1 MATDYFS
8 NIKAVDQSTVTSVQS
23 SAPSSNVK
31 KYLDVLGESEGATY
45 NTIVGGSTFED
56 YSKHPGV
63 VGITTKEGPSTAAG
77 KYQITKTTYD
87 DIANKL
93 GITDFS
99 PESQDKIALELIRR
113 NGALPDIEAGNY
125 DAATKKLGKT
135 WASLPSSTYSQP
147 KRSEEWLQSKLN
159 TGSETFVK
167 GAQETTDYFS
177 HIKGETKSKPVTG
190 TDYFANIKGPEFSTV
205 TSDISAAGAF
215 AKSAAGSAAT
225 AVASA
230 PAMALGAELGAEG
243 GAALGTAILPG
254 VGTTVGGVLGGI
266 VGGIGGYFGGE
277 KLVNASFDALPDTLK
292 SVIGYDKTTR
302 QAERQAHPDASFR
315 GDLAGNLVL
324 FRPGSLAEI
333 ALKSGKVISPTVQR
347 AGMATFGGGLEATNQ
362 AMSDQPM
369 DWQHVAEAAAFTGVA
384 AKPTKYMDSL
394 GGLWRKMGTVRD
406 PGSSEWTYT
415 GDWKVPTQTAD
426 GIPIVVGNTGRFR
439 KVKEEIPEDF
449 VDESK
454 RIKESAGAA
463 DLLQY
468 PTYKSWLDTH
478 KAAGMSDA
486 EINNYIPNEAEF
498 LKQRNLQVTSH
509 VEGPVQELVKSVW
522 EEGGMPY
529 SSNAYGPGK
538 KGVYYTDSTGVE
550 KFKPLLK
557 ENNGTY
563 VAATNVKDPATGQ
576 VTHIAIDVDKI
587 KSQFDEKPWTNP
599 KVEGVRPLAE
609 TAFKSP
615 EEWAQFVLRHEEEHT
630 LHPRNEGESQA
641 DYENRINSIALDTIR
656 KNPYF
661 NLADTHTP
669 VNYKSHEDLLDASFI
684 LQKATEADNSI
695 GAKRMEAAM
704 VNDKLDFQTIN
715 KIKRFYEGDPEA
727 TLLPHEHELA
737 KKYFGDELKE
747 LGSNLKY
754 LSEKG
759 LIEDFGRV
767 ANKWFPRSTLKVKTS
782 AWEKFKSGISGGK
795 FGGMDIGLTHTP
807 GGAKER
813 SFFVAETPSNKRLT
827 NLLVDE
833 KGNIKQD
840 LDIAKVLEQGQVSG
854 LLKEAESRRLT
865 KVYYGQKVNVE
876 KQTKILEEIRARLD
890 KLRQTHPEYLNDANR
905 QQLKVLEA
913 KALDIERKIKLAE
926 YAEKH
931 NDWYNDRIKRLHAE
945 SQGARR
951 VLQANSEGTVFH
963 WHEGK
968 ATPFTK
974 LKPGDSLQA
983 GNNLGAAKIVEA
995 REAEIEQHTPY
1006 EYEKNALGVL
1016 YQRLSEVRGLV
1027 RAHKF
1032 MENLT
1037 KSEYF
1042 KENSIKVEAG
1052 VQIPEGW
1059 KVPKNTDK
1067 MPELAGY
1074 AFEAHLAEA
1083 IEDVA
1088 KVWKPTTLTTISGM
1102 LIKNM
1107 MLNPLPHILNEAW
1120 HMYNARGLTGWI
1132 SPVGVA
1138 RFIKTGKQALDS
1150 VRTQD
1155 PFYREVLNAGGSLLS
1170 ADVRNSPFAE
1180 SLFTKANQEFV
1191 KTPEGISLAKEFGM
1205 TPIKL
1210 YDAIS
1215 KKSNIAM
1222 WTVRD
1227 MMYMQQIKELMAY
1240 KNMDLKSAIKEV
1252 ERHMPSYRMP
1262 TRVGEGILGGDLSR
1276 RLSET
1281 LQNPN
1286 VTVFSRYHYGL
1297 MKSLIET
1304 AKDISAITKGKKGLP
1319 KFAHGVDTAAAI
1331 AVAIAF
1337 LYPMQDMVAAALTG
1351 NPDAQQRR
1359 AGPYHIF
1366 HALYGVASGEKDP
1379 MAVIS
1384 SVFTFNPML
1393 LTTGQLAFDRQLYN
1407 GQPIYN
1413 PQDSGEKVAY
1423 DIGKYLVTQ
1432 APQVGQAIK
1441 ANKNDEEGWAE
1452 YFARQGDIEN
1462 PPLMTVVK
1470 RERQKNKA
1478 IKKGLKSTAK
1488 WEAGL

>member
-1 MATDYFS
+1 MANPWEQNWT
-8 NIKAVDQSTVTSVQS
+8 APTTS
-23 SAPSSNVK
+23 SAVPQAQVQPWEKDWKSNVDTSTTTNTSSNVK
-31 KYLDVLGESEGATY
+31 KYLDVLGEAEGAGY
-45 NTIVGGSTFED
+45 NTIVGGSTFSD
-56 YSKHPGV
+56 FSKHPGV
-63 VGITTKEGPSTAAG
+63 VGVKTKEGPSTAAG

-113 NGALPDIEAGNY
+113 NGALEDIEAGNY

-135 WASLPSSTYSQP
+135 WASLPSSPYSQP
-147 KRSEEWLQSKLN
+147 KRSEEWLQSKLG
-159 TGSETFVK
+159 TGAKTFVK
-167 GAQETTDYFS
+167 GALSKNPWEHDWSKSSSVSETGSDV
-177 HIKGETKSKPVTG
+177 IEPSK
-190 TDYFANIKGPEFSTV
+190 

-215 AKSAAGSAAT
+215 AKSAVGSAGT
-225 AVASA
+225 AFAAA
-230 PAMALGAELGAEG
+230 PAMALGAELGAS
-243 GAALGTAILPG
+243 LG
-254 VGTTVGGVLGGI
+254 VGFGPVGVIGGTI
-266 VGGIGGYFGGE
+266 LGGIGGYVGGE
-277 KLVNASFDALPDTLK
+277 KLVSATFEALPDTLK
-292 SVIGYDKTTR
+292 SIIGYDKETR
-302 QAERQAHPDASFR
+302 AAERQAHPDASFR

-324 FRPGSLAEI
+324 FRPGALADI
-333 ALKSGKVISPTVQR
+333 TLKSGKVITPNMQR
-347 AGMATFGGGLEATNQ
+347 AGLGAFGGGLEATNQ

-369 DWQHVAEAAAFTGVA
+369 NLQHIGEAALFTGVA

-394 GGLWRKMGTVRD
+394 GGLWRKLGTVRD

-426 GIPIVVGNTGRFR
+426 GIPIIVGKTGRVR
-439 KVKEEIPEDF
+439 PD
-449 VDESK
+449 
-454 RIKESAGAA
+454 
-463 DLLQY
+463 
-468 PTYKSWLDTH
+468 
-478 KAAGMSDA
+478 
-486 EINNYIPNEAEF
+486 
-498 LKQRNLQVTSH
+498 
-509 VEGPVQELVKSVW
+509 
-522 EEGGMPY
+522 
-529 SSNAYGPGK
+529 
-538 KGVYYTDSTGVE
+538 
-550 KFKPLLK
+550 
-557 ENNGTY
+557 GTE
-563 VAATNVKDPATGQ
+563 VAATNVKDAETGQ
-576 VTHIAIDVDKI
+576 VSHIAIDVDKI
-587 KSQFDEKPWTNP
+587 KSEFNEKPWTNP

-630 LHPRNEGESQA
+630 LHPRNEGETQA

-661 NLADTHTP
+661 NLADTYTP
-669 VNYKSHEDLLDASFI
+669 TEFKSHEDLLDAAFI
-684 LQKATEADNSI
+684 LQKASEADNSI

-704 VNDKLDFQTIN
+704 VNDKLDFQTVN
-715 KIKRFYEGDPEA
+715 KIKRWYEGDPEV

-747 LGSNLKY
+747 LGNNLKY

-767 ANKWFPRSTLKVKTS
+767 ADKWFPRSTLKVKQS
-782 AWEKFKSGISGGK
+782 AWEKFKSGIAGGK
-795 FGGMDIGLTHTP
+795 FGGMDIGLTDLP

-833 KGNIKQD
+833 KGDIRFDFDIK
-840 LDIAKVLEQGQVSG
+840 KVLEQGQVSG
-854 LLKEAESRRLT
+854 LLKEAESRRIT
-865 KVYYGQKVNVE
+865 KVYYGRKVNVGYQE
-876 KQTKILEEIRARLD
+876 ASLKSLRGQLD
-890 KLRQTHPEYLNDANR
+890 KLRQTHPEYLSDKDSLR
-905 QQLKVLEA
+905 LKELE
-913 KALDIERKIKLAE
+913 KLALDAERKIKLAE
-926 YAEKH
+926 YAKKH
-931 NDWYNDRIKRLHAE
+931 DEWYTDRIKRLHAE

-951 VLQANSEGTVFH
+951 VLQANADGTIFH
-963 WHEGK
+963 WNEGK
-968 ATPFTK
+968 ASPFTK
-974 LKPGDSLQA
+974 LKPGDSLKA
-983 GNNLGAAKIVEA
+983 GNDLGGAKIVEA

-1027 RAHKF
+1027 RASKF

-1037 KSEYF
+1037 KSQYF
-1042 KENSIKVEAG
+1042 KENSIKVEPG

-1059 KVPKNTDK
+1059 KVPKNTDR

-1074 AFEAHLAEA
+1074 AFESHLAEA

-1132 SPVGVA
+1132 SPVGVS

-1150 VRTQD
+1150 VLHQD

-1170 ADVRNSPFAE
+1170 ANVRNSVFADA
-1180 SLFTKANQEFV
+1180 LFTKANKEFV
-1191 KTPEGISLAKEFGM
+1191 SSPEGTSLAKEFGM
-1205 TPIKL
+1205 SPLKL

-1227 MMYMQQIKELMAY
+1227 MMYMQQIKELMSY

-1262 TRVGEGILGGDLSR
+1262 TRVGEGVLGGDMSR

-1286 VTVFSRYHYGL
+1286 ISVFSRYHYGL

-1304 AKDISAITKGKKGLP
+1304 AKDVSAITKGKKGLP
-1319 KFAHGVDTAAAI
+1319 QFAHGVDTAAAI

-1337 LYPMQDMVAAALTG
+1337 LYPIQDMIAAALTG
-1351 NPDAQQRR
+1351 NEDAKQRR

-1366 HALYGVASGEKDP
+1366 HAIHSVAEGEKDP

-1384 SVFTFNPML
+1384 SVFTFNPAL
-1393 LTTGQLAFDRQLYN
+1393 LSGAQLAFDRQLYN

-1413 PQDSGEKVAY
+1413 PQDSAEKVTY
-1423 DIGKYLVTQ
+1423 DIGKYLFGQV
-1432 APQVGQAIK
+1432 PQVGQAIK
-1441 ANKNDEEGWAE
+1441 ANKNEDEGWEE
-1452 YFARQGDIEN
+1452 YFARQADIEN
-1462 PPLMTVVK
+1462 PPYMTVAK
-1470 RERQKNKA
+1470 REKQKNKA